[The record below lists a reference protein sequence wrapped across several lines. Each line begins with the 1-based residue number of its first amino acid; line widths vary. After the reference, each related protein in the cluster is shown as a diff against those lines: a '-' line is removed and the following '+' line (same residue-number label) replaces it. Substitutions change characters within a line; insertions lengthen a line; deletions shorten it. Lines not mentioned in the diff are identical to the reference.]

1 MDDRNPSPSS
11 EIVTRVMRANK
22 AKGTEPEVVV
32 RRMLREMGH
41 PGYRLNWKKIPGR
54 PDIAY
59 PGRKIA
65 IFINGCFWHRC
76 PNCNLP
82 LPKSHTEFWQEKFER
97 NVERDKRKTSELEE
111 MGWTVI
117 TIWECEIKKDKI
129 GVKARLSEVFQR
141 IFNRSIPCI

>member
-117 TIWECEIKKDKI
+117 TIWKCEIKKDMI

>member
-59 PGRKIA
+59 PGRKVA
-65 IFINGCFWHRC
+65 VFVNGCFWHRC

-117 TIWECEIKKDKI
+117 TIWECEIKKDMI